1 MAINVNDICPR
12 CGQANLIQVSN
23 ELRCEK
29 CGYAIEIFD
38 TEDSLWLKEYNSS
51 VKWDNSL
58 FDDLPA
64 VIGHEYSRLKWM
76 LERGKVYATIMQMKD
91 VYEVTMKFAVLC
103 AAAEVRQPTLTAQ
116 LVRGNLSVGTWE
128 QILRT
133 LCTVKNR
140 SYVYE
145 GVSESL
151 RAVMSSFKSLIDS
164 ASVFGSGRHFSTW
177 RNEFLGH
184 GALGFSA
191 GEKYRSSLPLMAEG
205 LAKHFAE
212 CRACY
217 KEIVILL
224 DGQPMSYKAVQNH
237 RTIGEGAMAVSVG
250 GKVIEIDPFML
261 RKNDG
266 IYFFDDYKSRGDN
279 AFALNYINANK
290 CGYHAPYLGDI
301 YDRMKHEISADA
313 AASDLTADFTKEQLE
328 HEFNRLNAAYHFV
341 KPQYITDW
349 LTGCLYDQIGGK
361 INQNCLGKGV
371 LHLMMERGMGKTSY
385 AYALDTQY
393 GGDDHID
400 LSDTVVRVFYCSRI
414 QLRSVQEFADGI
426 RNELKRGAEAHNGK
440 DFPVLVYE
448 KNAAST
454 TNARHMA
461 KFLSEFR
468 HIHADELQNGRR
480 LLLVLDGLD
489 EIPQDCAEIFDFI
502 PDGNMLAEDCYLL
515 LTSRNPQTEQLAPA
529 VAQRIGQVQ
538 PDSRLSVVR
547 GSEENRAVLRQY
559 ISNMTKNVDK
569 EFRIDVDSAQAD
581 QLIALADDTFLN
593 LTMYLQLVK
602 SGLATDRLAKMPNAE
617 LLQFY
622 MDRLHDIYGDKL
634 FDDSL
639 KVLAVVL
646 TAQEPLTVQEIAAL
660 SGRGDPDLML
670 LAYMKDLAPFM
681 KNIHAGGRTRPK
693 P

>member
-1 MAINVNDICPR
+1 MAIYVNDICPK
-12 CGQANLIQVSN
+12 CGQTGLVQISN
-23 ELRCEK
+23 ELRCSK
-29 CGYAIEIFD
+29 CGYTVGIFD
-38 TEDSLWLKEYNSS
+38 TEDSLWLKEYNAS

-64 VIGHEYSRLKWM
+64 VIGHEYFRLKWM

-128 QILRT
+128 QILGD
-133 LCTVKNR
+133 LCKVKNR
-140 SYVYE
+140 AYVYE
-145 GVSESL
+145 GVSEFL
-151 RAVMSSFKSLIDS
+151 RTVMSSFKTLIDN
-164 ASVFGSGRHFSTW
+164 AGIFGSGRHFSTW

-191 GEKYRSSLPLMAEG
+191 GEKYKTSLPKMAEG
-205 LAKHFAE
+205 LAKHFAQ
-212 CRACY
+212 CREQY
-217 KEIVILL
+217 KTIAILL

-237 RTIGEGAMAVSVG
+237 RTIGEGALAVSVG
-250 GKVIEIDPFML
+250 GKVIAIDPFML

-266 IYFFDDYKSRGDN
+266 IYFFDDYKN
-279 AFALNYINANK
+279 HAFALNYINANK
-290 CGYHAPYLGDI
+290 CGYHAPYLSGI
-301 YDRMKHEISADA
+301 YERMKHEISEDA
-313 AASDLTADFTKEQLE
+313 AHSDLTADFTKEQLE
-328 HEFNRLNAAYHFV
+328 HEFNRLNEAYHFV

-349 LTGCLYDQIGGK
+349 LTGCLYDQTGGR
-361 INQNCLGKGV
+361 INEKCLGKGV

-393 GGDDHID
+393 GGDGHID
-400 LSDTVVRVFYCSRI
+400 LSNTVVRVFYCSRI

-426 RNELKRGAEAHNGK
+426 RNELRRGAEAHNGK

-461 KFLSEFR
+461 KFLNEFR

-502 PDGNMLAEDCYLL
+502 PDGGMLAEDCYLL

-559 ISNMTKNVDK
+559 I
-569 EFRIDVDSAQAD
+569 FQYD
-581 QLIALADDTFLN
+581 QEC
-593 LTMYLQLVK
+593 
-602 SGLATDRLAKMPNAE
+602 R
-617 LLQFY
+617 
-622 MDRLHDIYGDKL
+622 
-634 FDDSL
+634 
-639 KVLAVVL
+639 
-646 TAQEPLTVQEIAAL
+646 
-660 SGRGDPDLML
+660 
-670 LAYMKDLAPFM
+670 
-681 KNIHAGGRTRPK
+681 
-693 P
+693 